1 MEGLLDENRR
11 RRILEDVMKIDE
23 LNTLDALI
31 RELRKDVRCVL
42 KSEVPSAT

>member
-11 RRILEDVMKIDE
+11 RRILEDVMRIDE
-23 LNTLDALI
+23 LNKLDSLI
-31 RELRKDVRCVL
+31 RELSKDVRCVL